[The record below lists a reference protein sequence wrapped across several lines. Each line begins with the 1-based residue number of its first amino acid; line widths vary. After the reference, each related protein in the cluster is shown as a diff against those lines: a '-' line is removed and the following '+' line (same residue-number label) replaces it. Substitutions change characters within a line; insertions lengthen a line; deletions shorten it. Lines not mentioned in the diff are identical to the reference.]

1 MANCLNCDSYVSE
14 QYVKVFA
21 PDELSSVRVCP
32 HCEDKM
38 RDGNEHLHV
47 LFRDVRIAV
56 ETVSHTHLIRVYT

>member
-21 PDELSSVRVCP
+21 PDELDSVRVCP

-38 RDGNEHLHV
+38 RDGNG
-47 LFRDVRIAV
+47 VREA
-56 ETVSHTHLIRVYT
+56 RAPRQQ